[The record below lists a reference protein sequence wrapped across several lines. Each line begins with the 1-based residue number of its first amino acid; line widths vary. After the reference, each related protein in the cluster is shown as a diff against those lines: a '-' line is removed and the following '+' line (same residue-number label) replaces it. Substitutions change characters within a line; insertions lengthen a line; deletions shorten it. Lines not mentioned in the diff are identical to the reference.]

1 MEGLNAAATGLV
13 FSRTSLLHDGA
24 VLNQDRNPC
33 LRACYRVGDEQ
44 QDKAGYGGGA
54 KENHQPRSLL
64 PASDSSSFSSEVAG
78 LCQSLHPKMG
88 LVVGYLPQQADFKQ
102 GRGYE
107 RGLVLNFRYW
117 VKLVSLV
124 GTKNLAPEPRI
135 RAAVFWGWGDGWNRK
150 AICLGGSVEMG

>member
-13 FSRTSLLHDGA
+13 FSRTSFLHDGG
-24 VLNQDRNPC
+24 VLNQYRNPC
-33 LRACYRVGDEQ
+33 LRACYRVRDEQ
-44 QDKAGYGGGA
+44 QDKAGYGGA
-54 KENHQPRSLL
+54 VKENDRPWSLL
-64 PASDSSSFSSEVAG
+64 PASDSRSFSSEVAG

-107 RGLVLNFRYW
+107 QGLVLNFRYW

-124 GTKNLAPEPRI
+124 GTKNLAP
-135 RAAVFWGWGDGWNRK
+135 RATNQSSSILGVGWM
-150 AICLGGSVEMG
+150 E